1 MRAFRPLSFWEK
13 ELKIIYAKKS
23 SGIDE
28 QGSFQ
33 NPSYYDKP
41 NKNAESVVIYGDYP
55 QIKADYEVL
64 EIPVNV
70 RELSLAKPLT
80 IDVKVGITP
89 ELQAVID
96 EAKAECEK
104 VVAENDELKQQLEAL
119 KAGLVPGEPVD
130 LTGLVP
136 TEQFDAVALDL
147 TNTKEQLATAQGEFI
162 AFKNDAVAMQAR
174 IAELQLVDY
183 SKLKVDELKDVLKLK
198 GIEFPSDAKKD
209 DLLALLP
216 KE

>member
-1 MRAFRPLSFWEK
+1 M
-13 ELKIIYAKKS
+13 KIIYAKKS

-41 NKNAESVVIYGDYP
+41 NKDAESVVIYGDYP
-55 QIKADYEVL
+55 QIKADYEAL

-89 ELQAVID
+89 ELQAVVD

-119 KAGLVPGEPVD
+119 KAGLVLGEPVD

-147 TNTKEQLATAQGEFI
+147 TNTKEQLATAKGEFI
-162 AFKNDAVAMQAR
+162 AFKNDAAAMQAR
-174 IAELQLVDY
+174 IAELQSVDY

>member
-1 MRAFRPLSFWEK
+1 M
-13 ELKIIYAKKS
+13 KIIYAKKS

-41 NKNAESVVIYGDYP
+41 NKDAESVVIYGDYP
-55 QIKADYEVL
+55 QIKADYEAL

-89 ELQAVID
+89 ELQAVVD

-147 TNTKEQLATAQGEFI
+147 TNTKEQLATAQREFI
-162 AFKNDAVAMQAR
+162 AFKNDAAAMQAR
-174 IAELQLVDY
+174 IAELQSVDY

-209 DLLALLP
+209 DLLALLL

>member
-1 MRAFRPLSFWEK
+1 
-13 ELKIIYAKKS
+13 LKIIYAKKS

-41 NKNAESVVIYGDYP
+41 NKDAESVVIYGDYP
-55 QIKADYEVL
+55 QIKADYEAL

-89 ELQAVID
+89 ELQAVVD

-147 TNTKEQLATAQGEFI
+147 TNTKEQLATAKGEFI
-162 AFKNDAVAMQAR
+162 AFKNDATAMQAR

-209 DLLALLP
+209 DLLALLL

>member
-1 MRAFRPLSFWEK
+1 M
-13 ELKIIYAKKS
+13 KIIYAKKS

-41 NKNAESVVIYGDYP
+41 NKDAESVVIYGDYP
-55 QIKADYEVL
+55 QIKADYEAL

-70 RELSLAKPLT
+70 RKLSLAKPLT

-89 ELQAVID
+89 ELQAVVD

-136 TEQFDAVALDL
+136 TEQFDAVELDL
-147 TNTKEQLATAQGEFI
+147 TNTKEQLATAKGEFI
-162 AFKNDAVAMQAR
+162 AFKNDAAAMQAR

>member
-1 MRAFRPLSFWEK
+1 M
-13 ELKIIYAKKS
+13 KIIYAKKS

-41 NKNAESVVIYGDYP
+41 NKDAESVVIYGDYP
-55 QIKADYEVL
+55 QIKADYEAL

-89 ELQAVID
+89 ELQAVVD

-162 AFKNDAVAMQAR
+162 AFKNDAAAMQAR

>member
-1 MRAFRPLSFWEK
+1 M
-13 ELKIIYAKKS
+13 KIIYAKKS

-41 NKNAESVVIYGDYP
+41 NKDAESVVIYGDYP
-55 QIKADYEVL
+55 QIKADYEAL

-89 ELQAVID
+89 ELQAVVD

-147 TNTKEQLATAQGEFI
+147 TNTKEQLATAKGEFI
-162 AFKNDAVAMQAR
+162 AFKNDAAAMQAR

>member
-1 MRAFRPLSFWEK
+1 M
-13 ELKIIYAKKS
+13 KIIYAKKS

-55 QIKADYEVL
+55 QIKADYEAL

-89 ELQAVID
+89 ELQAVVD

-119 KAGLVPGEPVD
+119 KAGLVLGEPVD

-147 TNTKEQLATAQGEFI
+147 TNTKEQLATAKGEFI
-162 AFKNDAVAMQAR
+162 AFKNDAAAMQAR
-174 IAELQLVDY
+174 IAELQSVDY

>member
-1 MRAFRPLSFWEK
+1 
-13 ELKIIYAKKS
+13 LKIIYAKKS

-55 QIKADYEVL
+55 QIKADYEAL

-162 AFKNDAVAMQAR
+162 AFKNDAAAMQAR

>member
-1 MRAFRPLSFWEK
+1 M
-13 ELKIIYAKKS
+13 KIIYAKKS

-55 QIKADYEVL
+55 QIKADYEAL

-162 AFKNDAVAMQAR
+162 AFKNDAAAMQAR

-198 GIEFPSDAKKD
+198 GIELPSDAKKD